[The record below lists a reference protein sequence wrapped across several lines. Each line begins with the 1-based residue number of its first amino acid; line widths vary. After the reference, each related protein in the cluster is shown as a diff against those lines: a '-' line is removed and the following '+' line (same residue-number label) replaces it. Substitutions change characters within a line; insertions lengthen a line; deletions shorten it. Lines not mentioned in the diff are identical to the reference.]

1 MNTQN
6 FKNYSSEI
14 LSEIMKYEYEI
25 TLLNETVDN
34 YHSKIK
40 KLSHKRRLMNLY
52 IKKIEEIDED
62 ITLKDLMTC
71 IINEIAHDKHTEADI
86 DLLLNTKVDNM
97 HHIKTFL
104 SDNEHI

>member
-6 FKNYSSEI
+6 FNKYSSEI
-14 LSEIMKYEYEI
+14 LSEIMKYEHEI

-40 KLSHKRRLMNLY
+40 KLSHKRKLMNLY

-62 ITLKDLMTC
+62 ITLKDLLKC
-71 IINEIAHDKHTEADI
+71 IVNEIAQDKHAETDI

-97 HHIKTFL
+97 RYIKTFR
-104 SDNEHI
+104 